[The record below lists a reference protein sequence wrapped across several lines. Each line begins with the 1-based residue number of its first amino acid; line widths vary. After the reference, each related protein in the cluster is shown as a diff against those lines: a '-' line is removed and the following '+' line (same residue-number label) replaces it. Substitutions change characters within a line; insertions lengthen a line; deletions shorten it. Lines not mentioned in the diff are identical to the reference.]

1 MNDILWKKQDLKT
14 MKYSKNVLM
23 KGLILFT
30 AINKT
35 YAVLNLLIIHGKD
48 IIDSITFLL
57 VK

>member
-1 MNDILWKKQDLKT
+1 
-14 MKYSKNVLM
+14 M

-48 IIDSITFLL
+48 TIDSITFLL

>member
-1 MNDILWKKQDLKT
+1 

-48 IIDSITFLL
+48 IDSITFLL